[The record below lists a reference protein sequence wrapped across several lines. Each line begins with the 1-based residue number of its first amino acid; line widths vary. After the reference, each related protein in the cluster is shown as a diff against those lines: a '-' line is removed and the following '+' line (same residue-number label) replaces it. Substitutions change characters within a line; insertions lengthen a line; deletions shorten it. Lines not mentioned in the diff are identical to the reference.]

1 MGSSINIAKYYE
13 KGAVRPG
20 TFDSIVHFYKDKAF
34 PRVSMQCTAQ
44 GMGAIVG
51 KSRAECIDQID
62 RSVEATTSI
71 TTDAQ

>member
-1 MGSSINIAKYYE
+1 MGSANIDAKYYE

-62 RSVEATTSI
+62 RSVCRSYY
-71 TTDAQ
+71 